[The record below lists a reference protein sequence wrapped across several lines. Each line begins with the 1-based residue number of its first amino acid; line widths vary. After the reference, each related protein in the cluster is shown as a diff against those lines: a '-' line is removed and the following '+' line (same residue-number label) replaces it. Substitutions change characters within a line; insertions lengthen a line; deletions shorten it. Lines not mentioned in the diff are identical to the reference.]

1 MKRRGPSRA
10 GSFQTEFLTENLPR
24 GPVFVFFFFLVF
36 LAYDM
41 KSVWL
46 VVVRCGT
53 RDFCGEGGGDDG
65 ITIYKLWE
73 REWGKRYVKRA
84 VPIQTESVSCS
95 ADSRASS
102 LSLEVLFP
110 L

>member
-1 MKRRGPSRA
+1 QS

-73 REWGKRYVKRA
+73 LRLMKKRMGKRYVKRA

-102 LSLEVLFP
+102 LSHLR
-110 L
+110 